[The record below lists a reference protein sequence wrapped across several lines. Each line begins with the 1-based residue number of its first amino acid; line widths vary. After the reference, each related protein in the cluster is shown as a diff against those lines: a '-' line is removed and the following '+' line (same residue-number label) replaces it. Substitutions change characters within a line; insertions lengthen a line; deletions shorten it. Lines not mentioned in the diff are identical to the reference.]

1 MKYEKGDLIAVKTL
15 ENNRVTCII
24 VSTFNEGQFSYC
36 YTVETGMYRLV
47 YVQEI
52 EFVITKNF
60 DTDLDIFSNDLE
72 MDYSFYEACSHSYS
86 YTPYFGFP
94 YHFEDPDDDDD
105 DVK

>member
-15 ENNRVTCII
+15 ENNRVTCIV

-36 YTVETGMYRLV
+36 YTLETGMYRLV

-52 EFVITKNF
+52 EFIITKDF
-60 DTDLDIFSNDLE
+60 STDLDIFSDDLD
-72 MDYSFYEACSHSYS
+72 MDYSFYEACSHAYS

-94 YHFEDPDDDDD
+94 YHSEDPDDDDD